1 MENHDRRPFD
11 KNKNKSTKT
20 QERILKEFDASL
32 ARLQLSYVDVIQIHD
47 FEFCQVYIGVISF
60 GAANIIIIWS
70 SILIIKIIA
79 ESNENCS

>member
-47 FEFCQVYIGVISF
+47 FEFCQVYIEFNLDFVFQAWVISF
-60 GAANIIIIWS
+60 GAASLSFGQQYWYS
-70 SILIIKIIA
+70 
-79 ESNENCS
+79 C

>member
-11 KNKNKSTKT
+11 KNNNKSTKT

-47 FEFCQVYIGVISF
+47 FEFCQVYIGLNLDFVFQASVINF
-60 GAANIIIIWS
+60 GAA
-70 SILIIKIIA
+70 
-79 ESNENCS
+79 